1 MDADVIAA
9 KIESLRRCVA
19 RVEAR
24 CPSTA
29 AALAN
34 DVDAQDIVALNLS
47 RAVQLCVDLALHR
60 ISRGGDAAPATMG
73 GAFEVLAANG
83 TLGIELAKRMKSAV
97 GFRNLAVHQYE
108 AMDWA
113 IVHAICTRHLD
124 DFRMFAHV
132 IATM

>member
-9 KIESLRRCVA
+9 KLESLRRCIA

-24 CPSTA
+24 CPASA
-29 AALAN
+29 AALAK
-34 DVDAQDIVALNLS
+34 DFDAQDIVALNLS
-47 RAVQLCVDLALHR
+47 RAVQLCVDLALYR
-60 ISRGGDAAPATMG
+60 ISIGGDAAPATMG
-73 GAFEVLAANG
+73 GAFDTLAANG
-83 TLGIELAKRMKSAV
+83 TLDDELAKHMKSAV

-124 DFRMFAHV
+124 GFRMFALA
-132 IATM
+132 IAHA

>member
-9 KIESLRRCVA
+9 KLESLRRCIA

-24 CPSTA
+24 CPATA
-29 AALAN
+29 ATLAK

-60 ISRGGDAAPATMG
+60 ISTGGDVAPATMG
-73 GAFEVLAANG
+73 GAFDMLAANG
-83 TLGIELAKRMKSAV
+83 TLDIELSKRMKSAV
-97 GFRNLAVHQYE
+97 GFRNLAVHQDE
-108 AMDWA
+108 AMDWV

-124 DFRMFAHV
+124 DFRMFARV
-132 IATM
+132 IAYA

>member
-9 KIESLRRCVA
+9 KLESLRRCIA

-24 CPSTA
+24 CPATA
-29 AALAN
+29 ATLAK

-60 ISRGGDAAPATMG
+60 ISTGGDVAPATMG
-73 GAFEVLAANG
+73 GAFDMLAANS
-83 TLGIELAKRMKSAV
+83 TLDIELSKRMKSAV

-124 DFRMFAHV
+124 DFRMFARF
-132 IATM
+132 IADT

>member
-9 KIESLRRCVA
+9 KLESLRRCIA

-24 CPSTA
+24 CPATA
-29 AALAN
+29 AALAK

-60 ISRGGDAAPATMG
+60 ISTGGDVAPATMG
-73 GAFEVLAANG
+73 GAFDMLAANS
-83 TLGIELAKRMKSAV
+83 TLDIELSKRMKSAV

-124 DFRMFAHV
+124 DFRMFARF
-132 IATM
+132 IADT

>member
-9 KIESLRRCVA
+9 KLESLRRCIA

-24 CPSTA
+24 CPATA
-29 AALAN
+29 AALAK

-60 ISRGGDAAPATMG
+60 ISRGGDAAPTTMG
-73 GAFEVLAANG
+73 GAFDTLAANG
-83 TLGIELAKRMKSAV
+83 TLDIELAKRMKSAV

-113 IVHAICTRHLD
+113 IVHAISTRHLD
-124 DFRMFAHV
+124 DFRMFARV
-132 IATM
+132 IADG